1 VSNTSL
7 SRATS
12 QHVVEIHAR
21 VVASAAGCVKHIA
34 HIYHDFI
41 LDFQHS
47 FYFFP
52 NLLFALSRFVFFT
65 NFYSLPVAFLFVAR
79 ILLFYGF

>member
-1 VSNTSL
+1 LNGANTSL

-52 NLLFALSRFVFFT
+52 NLLFALSRFVFFPT
-65 NFYSLPVAFLFVAR
+65 FVFANSIYRWLRVAFAF
-79 ILLFYGF
+79 